1 MHEYTSKVKVW
12 GLSCPGF
19 PEEVGRARR
28 WTRDILRDSPFAED
42 AELIVSE
49 LGANAILH
57 TASGRERGGFHLA
70 VAISAQVVALSV
82 TDDGDAGTA
91 PKVEH
96 DQEQDAEHGRGL
108 GMVSA
113 IAHRVV
119 VHDSD
124 HGHTVTAELYADPHR
139 GGQPCEIDTRASPSA
154 LRAPHRVS
162 GASRHPAHVPSSSHS
177 AP

>member
-1 MHEYTSKVKVW
+1 MHEYTSTARVW
-12 GLSCPGF
+12 GLSCPGI
-19 PEEVGRARR
+19 PEEVSRARR
-28 WTRDILRDSPFAED
+28 WTRDILRGSPLAED

-49 LGANAILH
+49 LSANAILH
-57 TASGRERGGFHLA
+57 TASGQAYGSFHLA

-82 TDDGDAGTA
+82 TDDGGTGTA

-96 DQEQDAEHGRGL
+96 RDQDAEHGRGL

-124 HGHTVTAELYADPHR
+124 QGHTVTAELYADARR
-139 GGQPCEIDTRASPSA
+139 GDHPC
-154 LRAPHRVS
+154 
-162 GASRHPAHVPSSSHS
+162 
-177 AP
+177 